1 MRRPQSFW
9 EITTLNFSNLSYV
22 VTVKSTVE
30 ISQNFVAFSEYMNF
44 NNLFIQNFW
53 QTIVRNSRLFTYL
66 ASKAVRFFASFKS
79 SSSAVSEIFVRHRQ
93 IMQLVLMVFLLQQ
106 SPLSKLHCLLL
117 TESSQIPSPFNCG
130 SSQYSFRVLTKS
142 KKIRLEFLCSFKTFL
157 FLI

>member
-1 MRRPQSFW
+1 M
-9 EITTLNFSNLSYV
+9 SYV
-22 VTVKSTVE
+22 VTVKSTVK

-44 NNLFIQNFW
+44 NMQQFIHSEFW

-66 ASKAVRFFASFKS
+66 ASKVVRFFASFKS

-157 FLI
+157 I

>member
-1 MRRPQSFW
+1 M
-9 EITTLNFSNLSYV
+9 
-22 VTVKSTVE
+22 VKSTVK

-44 NNLFIQNFW
+44 NMQQFIHSEFW

-66 ASKAVRFFASFKS
+66 ASKVVRFFASFKS

-157 FLI
+157 I

>member
-1 MRRPQSFW
+1 MFSEKATNCC
-9 EITTLNFSNLSYV
+9 EISTVDLSYV
-22 VTVKSTVE
+22 VMVKSTVK
-30 ISQNFVAFSEYMNF
+30 ISQTFVAPSQNICTLTCS
-44 NNLFIQNFW
+44 NLFIQNFW

-66 ASKAVRFFASFKS
+66 ASKVVRFFASFKS

-93 IMQLVLMVFLLQQ
+93 IMQLVLIVFLLQQ

-142 KKIRLEFLCSFKTFL
+142 KEIG
-157 FLI
+157 